1 MQREK
6 RKVSDSMTTVA
17 RVMMP
22 QDANIS
28 GNVFGGSVLKMVDE
42 VAYVAATRHARCNV
56 VTASVDRMDFLSP
69 VRVGDLVRLRANV
82 NAAWHSSMEVGV
94 RIEAEDPRTGEVRHT
109 GSSYL
114 TLVALGPDGKP
125 TAVPELLLETEEDMR
140 RNREAMRRRAR
151 RLEEKA
157 VERFHGKRKS
167 RRHPRGP
174 KGS

>member
-1 MQREK
+1 M
-6 RKVSDSMTTVA
+6 A

-22 QDANIS
+22 QDANTS
-28 GNVFGGSVLKMVDE
+28 GNVFGGAMLKMVDE
-42 VAYVAATRHARCNV
+42 AAYVASTRHARCNV
-56 VTASVDRMDFLSP
+56 VTASVDKMDFLSP
-69 VRVGDLVRLRANV
+69 VHVGDLVTLKANV

-114 TLVALGPDGKP
+114 TLVALGEDGRP
-125 TAVPELLLETEEDMR
+125 TQVPELILTTAAEHR

-157 VERFHGKRKS
+157 VEGFGHNRKR
-167 RRHPRGP
+167 R
-174 KGS
+174 